1 MNAIHELE
9 EATAKEI
16 QQRLPEAPS
25 YSAVRAVLSRLVE
38 QGHLKYREIGPRYVY
53 AAAVS
58 KKRARVAE
66 LKRIVD
72 RFFDGS
78 PLHTMNA
85 LLGLSA
91 AQLSK
96 EELDELAAMIA
107 RAAEKA
113 DD

>member
-1 MNAIHELE
+1 
-9 EATAKEI
+9 
-16 QQRLPEAPS
+16 
-25 YSAVRAVLSRLVE
+25 
-38 QGHLKYREIGPRYVY
+38 
-53 AAAVS
+53 
-58 KKRARVAE
+58 
-66 LKRIVD
+66 
-72 RFFDGS
+72 
-78 PLHTMNA
+78 MNA